1 MNLFFANIGSRDI
14 LLNGNKII
22 PSRTE
27 GENIYNSLQEYKSE
41 IQFPILN
48 PALNY
53 IFDQD
58 VDNIDQMVIFVTDQ
72 SDKQFKSGDTIYFG
86 KIIKQIL
93 PKIFKSKIKK
103 ISLQVL
109 QDEVNY
115 YDSMFSY
122 YRNYF
127 NEIQYADVDKVF
139 VLATGGIPACNMGL
153 IFHSID
159 YYQDKVISL
168 YVSEKTRKIIKI
180 NMGKQLFDHFYKK
193 AMQNYLASYDYP
205 AITTFK
211 QSDKNIAF
219 LAQAAQ
225 HRLNFN
231 FDTALQCLHNYR
243 SLSGNAGFTTLKLH
257 LENLLN
263 GDRSS
268 LIIELLNNIRVKINR
283 KEYVDV
289 VGRLFRLEEAV
300 LGHFV
305 EQDLKIS
312 VNRDKKEG
320 FKKFEQG
327 VKKYP
332 ALENSLKKIR
342 ISGEPLDYKTPNRE
356 TLRAILQFL
365 HKENPC
371 NDKYRQIADLC
382 NRLKPFSEL
391 RNNSILAHGF
401 KGVSSKDFENLN
413 PSQLLS
419 GMEFLFEFD
428 IKTLG
433 FEKIN
438 IRIKEILLT

>member
-27 GENIYNSLQEYKSE
+27 GEKIYNSLQEYKSE

-48 PALNY
+48 PALKY

-58 VDNIDQMVIFVTDQ
+58 VNNIDQMVIFVTDQ

-193 AMQNYLASYDYP
+193 AMQNYL
-205 AITTFK
+205 
-211 QSDKNIAF
+211 
-219 LAQAAQ
+219 
-225 HRLNFN
+225 
-231 FDTALQCLHNYR
+231 
-243 SLSGNAGFTTLKLH
+243 
-257 LENLLN
+257 
-263 GDRSS
+263 DRKS
-268 LIIELLNNIRVKINR
+268 
-283 KEYVDV
+283 V
-289 VGRLFRLEEAV
+289 V
-300 LGHFV
+300 
-305 EQDLKIS
+305 
-312 VNRDKKEG
+312 
-320 FKKFEQG
+320 
-327 VKKYP
+327 
-332 ALENSLKKIR
+332 
-342 ISGEPLDYKTPNRE
+342 
-356 TLRAILQFL
+356 
-365 HKENPC
+365 
-371 NDKYRQIADLC
+371 
-382 NRLKPFSEL
+382 
-391 RNNSILAHGF
+391 
-401 KGVSSKDFENLN
+401 
-413 PSQLLS
+413 
-419 GMEFLFEFD
+419 
-428 IKTLG
+428 
-433 FEKIN
+433 
-438 IRIKEILLT
+438 